1 MNLPTPRWAII
12 STGFVMLLCSST
24 LQAQPAHN
32 SVKTALTAPVLN
44 LHGECTLRDL
54 LSSMNTATNLSVKAP
69 NYLLD
74 RTIILHA
81 SGMSAESIL
90 NALAE
95 LYGLAWRLT
104 DGAEILITRKET
116 ASSAGL
122 STRLMKAIPADCR
135 EYIGSIGKVPKPPPT
150 IAAPVQPDALFR
162 LTQEID
168 TANARHKA
176 DACKTTADKLRRLVT
191 GRHLAGQIHVSHL
204 TANEYRLLVD
214 ALSLIAFK
222 DFSVNGA
229 GLRNTPACFLYPEQL
244 VVDLQDGNGLQFMRF
259 ENHGNAESYTGFGG
273 VVSGLEPTTHVYPKA
288 LQDAMDRA
296 RQRQQQGTP

>member
-1 MNLPTPRWAII
+1 MNLRTPQRAII
-12 STGFVMLLCSST
+12 ATGIVMLLSSST
-24 LQAQPAHN
+24 LQAQSAQN
-32 SVKTALTAPVLN
+32 SVKTALTAPVLK

-54 LSSMNTATNLSVKAP
+54 LSSMNTATNLVVKAP

-74 RTIILHA
+74 RTVIFHA
-81 SGMSAESIL
+81 NGMSAESVL
-90 NALAE
+90 NALSE

-104 DGAEILITRKET
+104 EDAEILITRKEI

-122 STRLMKAIPADCR
+122 STRLLEAIPADCR
-135 EYIGSIGKVPKPPPT
+135 EYIGSIGKVPIAPPT
-150 IAAPVQPDALFR
+150 TAAPVQQDTLFR

-176 DACKTTADKLRRLVT
+176 DACKTTADKLRRSVT
-191 GRHLAGQIHVSHL
+191 GRHLGGQLQVSRL
-204 TANEYRLLVD
+204 TANEHNLLVD

-222 DFSVNGA
+222 DFSANGA

-273 VVSGLEPTTHVYPKA
+273 VVSGLEPKTHNYPKA

-296 RQRQQQGTP
+296 RQRQQGAP